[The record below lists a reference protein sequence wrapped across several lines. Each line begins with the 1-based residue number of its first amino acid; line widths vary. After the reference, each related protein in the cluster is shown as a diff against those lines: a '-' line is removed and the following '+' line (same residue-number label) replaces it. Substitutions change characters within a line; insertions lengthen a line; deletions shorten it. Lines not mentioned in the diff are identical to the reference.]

1 VVVAPGT
8 VAPAGG
14 DHFRVFSPYLRRW
27 EEVGKRA
34 PLAAPRGLRTPSG
47 VRKGDIPRPEQL
59 VAGSASPELAP
70 GGEQAARQRLTRWL
84 SAHLAS
90 YDARRDDLAADVSS
104 RLSPY
109 LHFGCISPAEV
120 VARASGRA
128 GAGPFIRQIC
138 WRDFHHQVLAANPA
152 LPREDYRPRGDRWQT
167 DPDGLEAW
175 KEGRTGVPIV
185 DAGMRQLAHEGFMHN
200 RARLITASFLTKDLY
215 IDWRLGARHFWDL
228 LLDGDIANNSGN
240 WQWVAGTGNDTRPN
254 RVFNPIRQARRF
266 DPAGD
271 YVRRYV
277 PELGDIEGPAVHEPW
292 KLDPA
297 ARSHV
302 DYPAP
307 LVEHEEVAKRWLEE
321 RNARPRERT

>member
-1 VVVAPGT
+1 
-8 VAPAGG
+8 
-14 DHFRVFSPYLRRW
+14 
-27 EEVGKRA
+27 
-34 PLAAPRGLRTPSG
+34 
-47 VRKGDIPRPEQL
+47 
-59 VAGSASPELAP
+59 
-70 GGEQAARQRLTRWL
+70 
-84 SAHLAS
+84 
-90 YDARRDDLAADVSS
+90 
-104 RLSPY
+104 
-109 LHFGCISPAEV
+109 
-120 VARASGRA
+120 
-128 GAGPFIRQIC
+128 
-138 WRDFHHQVLAANPA
+138 
-152 LPREDYRPRGDRWQT
+152 
-167 DPDGLEAW
+167 
-175 KEGRTGVPIV
+175 
-185 DAGMRQLAHEGFMHN
+185 MRQLAREGFMHN

-277 PELGDIEGPAVHEPW
+277 PELGDIEGPTVHEPW

-302 DYPAP
+302 EYPAP